1 MVHQQEPGAAP
12 DDPSGASGAPA
23 GAPSEGRDGRRSLVG
38 RHTGFVAALREAGLP
53 VSVAEGLDAVRAM
66 QMIDLVDRDALR
78 AAYAATV
85 VKRPAHRAT
94 FDTLFDLWFPAA
106 LGDGAAY
113 TGGSADGAAAR
124 SRDPAARR
132 VPPPLD
138 PEVQARRRELFDLL
152 LSGDDPGLRQ
162 FARAAVAEYGRTPGQ
177 ESWFSSGVLR
187 AMSPETLMAGLLEAV
202 LTGRE
207 RGGMAE
213 RVARRD
219 FRARIARFQDLV
231 ATEVRRRIAED
242 TGVERTARMAVRPPL
257 ERLDFNRAARAD
269 LAALRREVHPL
280 ARRLATRLQQR
291 QRAGNRGR
299 LDFRRTV
306 RASLASGGV
315 PLSTHHRPRRPHKP
329 ELVILC
335 DASDSVSA
343 FAHFTLLLTFAL
355 REQFSKVRA
364 FAFIDATDEITRF
377 FAPGVDVVD
386 AMTRM
391 ASEADLVW
399 ITGRSNYGHA
409 IKVFED
415 RYADAVTSRTSLLV
429 LGDARSNYGEL
440 SLPVLRRLADRARHA
455 YWLNPEPRSQWDT
468 GDSAASRYGEIVPMY
483 ECRNLTQLAEF
494 IEELA

>member
-1 MVHQQEPGAAP
+1 M
-12 DDPSGASGAPA
+12 
-23 GAPSEGRDGRRSLVG
+23 
-38 RHTGFVAALREAGLP
+38 AALREAGMP

-66 QMIDLVDRDALR
+66 QVIDLVDRDALR
-78 AAYAATV
+78 AAYAATL
-85 VKRPAHRAT
+85 VKRPAHRPT

-106 LGDGAAY
+106 LGDGAAHAAGLE
-113 TGGSADGAAAR
+113 TDTAAAR
-124 SRDPAARR
+124 RAQRHPGERR
-132 VPPPLD
+132 PPPPLD
-138 PEVQARRRELFDLL
+138 PEVQALRRELFDLL

-162 FARAAVAEYGRTPGQ
+162 FARTAVAEYGRTPGQ

-187 AMSPETLMAGLLEAV
+187 AMSPETLMAGLLDAV
-202 LTGRE
+202 LAGQE

-213 RVARRD
+213 RVARRT
-219 FRARIARFQDLV
+219 FRSRISRFGDLV

-242 TGVERTARMAVRPPL
+242 TGVERTARLAVRPPL
-257 ERLDFNRAARAD
+257 ERLDFGRAARSD
-269 LAALRREVHPL
+269 LAAMRREVYPL

-306 RASLASGGV
+306 RASLGSGGV
-315 PLSTHHRPRRPHKP
+315 PLTTHHRPRRPHKP
-329 ELVILC
+329 ELVVLC

-364 FAFIDATDEITRF
+364 FAFIDTTDEITRF

-386 AMTRM
+386 AMTRL
-391 ASEADLVW
+391 AREADLVW

-409 IKVFED
+409 IKVFGE
-415 RYADAVTSRTSLLV
+415 RYGDAVTSKTSLLV

-440 SLPVLRRLADRARHA
+440 SLPVLRELAGRARHA
-455 YWLNPEPRSQWDT
+455 YWLNPEPRAQWDT
-468 GDSAASRYGEIVPMY
+468 GDSAASRYGEIVPMH
-483 ECRNLTQLAEF
+483 ECRNLAQLTGF

>member
-1 MVHQQEPGAAP
+1 MSTDTP
-12 DDPSGASGAPA
+12 DRSA
-23 GAPSEGRDGRRSLVG
+23 EERRSLVD
-38 RHTGFVAALREAGLP
+38 RHTGFTAALREAGLP
-53 VSVAEGLDAVRAM
+53 VSVAEGLDAVRAL
-66 QMIDLVDRDALR
+66 QVIDLVDREALR
-78 AAYAATV
+78 SAYAATL
-85 VKRPAHRAT
+85 VKRPVHRTT

-106 LGDGAAY
+106 LGDGAAA
-113 TGGSADGAAAR
+113 GPDLRRPVPGE
-124 SRDPAARR
+124 RR

-138 PEVQARRRELFDLL
+138 PQVQARRRELFDLL
-152 LSGDDPGLRQ
+152 LSGDDAGLRQ
-162 FARAAVAEYGRTPGQ
+162 FARTAVSEYGQTPGQ

-187 AMSPETLMAGLLEAV
+187 AMSPETLMASLLNAV
-202 LTGRE
+202 LNDRE

-213 RVARRD
+213 RVARQNLRS
-219 FRARIARFQDLV
+219 RIERFQDLV
-231 ATEVRRRIAED
+231 AGEVRRRIAED
-242 TGVERTARMAVRPPL
+242 TGVERTARMVVRPPL
-257 ERLDFNRAARAD
+257 EKLDFGRAARTD
-269 LAALRREVHPL
+269 LAAMRREIYPI
-280 ARRLATRLQQR
+280 ARRLATKLQQK

-315 PLSTHHRPRRPHKP
+315 PLTTHHRPRRPHKP
-329 ELVILC
+329 ELVVLC

-364 FAFIDATDEITRF
+364 FAFIDATDEITKY

-386 AMTRM
+386 AMTRL
-391 ASEADLVW
+391 AREADLVW

-409 IKVFED
+409 IKVFD
-415 RYADAVTSRTSLLV
+415 RKYADAITPKTSLLV

-440 SLPVLRRLADRARHA
+440 SLPILERMAGRARHA

-483 ECRNLTQLAEF
+483 ECRNLSQLTEF